1 MSGMQRIEKEITEKV
16 IIEEVFRQNY
26 VGRLATA
33 VDSEPYIVPMNFAY
47 TSDKIYLH
55 SHKGGKKIKDIKKT
69 PRVCFEVDRGEI
81 IMGKTP
87 CDYSWRYRSAIAY
100 GKARIIKSEDERMK
114 ALRLIS
120 DKYSFGKSKLI
131 NNELMK
137 KFDHL
142 TLIEIK
148 VENMTGKQSL
158 PPQKS

>member
-1 MSGMQRIEKEITEKV
+1 
-16 IIEEVFRQNY
+16 
-26 VGRLATA
+26 
-33 VDSEPYIVPMNFAY
+33 
-47 TSDKIYLH
+47 
-55 SHKGGKKIKDIKKT
+55 
-69 PRVCFEVDRGEI
+69 
-81 IMGKTP
+81 
-87 CDYSWRYRSAIAY
+87 
-100 GKARIIKSEDERMK
+100 MK

-158 PPQKS
+158 SPTKELVG